1 MKNKTKTTKRKHQL
15 WVNVVSVA
23 IPIVVALL
31 FKVRLP
37 DVEPLSFLPPIYA
50 SINGLTALLL
60 VSALIAIKNNKR
72 RLHEGLMKTAIAC
85 SLLFLVMYV
94 AYHMTSDPSSYEG
107 PVATL
112 YFSILISHILLSI
125 IVIPLVLISYVRAF
139 LGEYESHK
147 KIVKFAYPIW
157 LYVAVTGSN
166 CLYYDFTL
174 LRLNFEKNCTATS
187 LYNLVFKRRG
197 SVCNV
202 QSSFGK

>member
-1 MKNKTKTTKRKHQL
+1 MKNKTKTTKKKYQL
-15 WVNVVSVA
+15 WVNVLSVA

-37 DVEPLSFLPPIYA
+37 NVEPLSFLPPIYA

-94 AYHMTSDPSSYEG
+94 AYHMTSDPTSYEG

-125 IVIPLVLISYVRAF
+125 TVIPLVLISYVRAF

-157 LYVAVTGSN
+157 LYVAVTGVIVYIMISP
-166 CLYYDFTL
+166 YY
-174 LRLNFEKNCTATS
+174 
-187 LYNLVFKRRG
+187 V
-197 SVCNV
+197 
-202 QSSFGK
+202 